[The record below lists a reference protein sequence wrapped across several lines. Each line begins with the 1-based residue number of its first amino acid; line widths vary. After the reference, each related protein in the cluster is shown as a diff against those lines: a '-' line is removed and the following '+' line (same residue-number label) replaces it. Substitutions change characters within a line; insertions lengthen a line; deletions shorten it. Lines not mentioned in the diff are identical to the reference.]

1 MNFFKK
7 LGIRV
12 KMAILYSTLSGA
24 GLIVFCFFLFQFYV
38 RSQQESF
45 DNALYNF
52 AADVS
57 DDLEVDFLGRL
68 YSRNRTAEEGKYFP
82 FPLGKS
88 FLEIQN
94 LKGQVLLISKSLRG
108 GSLPLVQK
116 KDLAQLQKVKAT
128 FRTIE
133 RPKGQKGISKS
144 LRLVRYFA
152 HHESW
157 PEPLILQV
165 AVPMDLLEHE
175 RQGLIG
181 YFLIGIPSFLF
192 VVALLGVFLSR
203 QAFQP
208 VQRMTNRVKAML
220 DLKERIPVPKNQDEI
235 SELAET
241 FNDLLDRL
249 EMAFV
254 SQDRFIANAS
264 HQLKTPLT
272 ILKGELEML
281 KFSKDPKEVSEFL
294 NSASGEINH
303 MINLVQDLLVLA
315 RVESG
320 KDSISL
326 NPVLLDEILLGA
338 VARIQRLA
346 EKKGIGIQTQF
357 RSENVDEELD
367 VEFLGDEELLRSMME
382 NFLEN
387 AIKYSPDNSTVQVI
401 LESYPSQI
409 LIGIKDEGPGISSE
423 DMQKIFDRFHRAQ
436 SGKISGSGLGLAVAQ
451 EIARI
456 HGVKIDMNS
465 HLGSGT
471 QVELI
476 FPRPSSAPTV

>member
-1 MNFFKK
+1 
-7 LGIRV
+7 
-12 KMAILYSTLSGA
+12 
-24 GLIVFCFFLFQFYV
+24 
-38 RSQQESF
+38 
-45 DNALYNF
+45 
-52 AADVS
+52 
-57 DDLEVDFLGRL
+57 
-68 YSRNRTAEEGKYFP
+68 
-82 FPLGKS
+82 
-88 FLEIQN
+88 
-94 LKGQVLLISKSLRG
+94 
-108 GSLPLVQK
+108 
-116 KDLAQLQKVKAT
+116 
-128 FRTIE
+128 
-133 RPKGQKGISKS
+133 
-144 LRLVRYFA
+144 
-152 HHESW
+152 
-157 PEPLILQV
+157 
-165 AVPMDLLEHE
+165 
-175 RQGLIG
+175 
-181 YFLIGIPSFLF
+181 
-192 VVALLGVFLSR
+192 
-203 QAFQP
+203 
-208 VQRMTNRVKAML
+208 
-220 DLKERIPVPKNQDEI
+220 
-235 SELAET
+235 
-241 FNDLLDRL
+241 
-249 EMAFV
+249 
-254 SQDRFIANAS
+254 
-264 HQLKTPLT
+264 
-272 ILKGELEML
+272 
-281 KFSKDPKEVSEFL
+281 
-294 NSASGEINH
+294 